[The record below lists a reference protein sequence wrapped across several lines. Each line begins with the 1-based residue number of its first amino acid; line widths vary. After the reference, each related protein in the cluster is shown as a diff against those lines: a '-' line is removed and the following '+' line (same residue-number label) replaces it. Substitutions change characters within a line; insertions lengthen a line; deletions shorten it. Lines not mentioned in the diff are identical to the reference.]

1 MKRFGQLLLIVL
13 PALLLFGCPSK
24 PTKPEGAQVEDR
36 GAEGGIEGHAARDGG
51 AFTGAELDDPNSP
64 LAKRLIYFDLDSSE
78 VRSEFRATVSA
89 HARHLADN
97 AQAAVTLEGHADE
110 RGSREYNLALG
121 EQRAN
126 AVRSLLLADGAASAQ
141 IQTVSYGEEKSVAS
155 GHDESAWSQNRR
167 VEIVYTRR

>member
-13 PALLLFGCPSK
+13 PAVLLLGCPSK

-36 GAEGGIEGHAARDGG
+36 GMEEGRAARDGG
-51 AFTGAELDDPNSP
+51 AFTGAELDDPSSP
-64 LAKRLIYFDLDSSE
+64 LAKRLIYFEFDSSE
-78 VRSEFRATVSA
+78 VKGEFRATVSA

-126 AVRSLLLADGAASAQ
+126 AVRSLLLAGGAASAQ
-141 IQTVSYGEEKSVAS
+141 IQTVSYGEEKAVAS
-155 GHDESAWSQNRR
+155 GHDESAWGQNRR